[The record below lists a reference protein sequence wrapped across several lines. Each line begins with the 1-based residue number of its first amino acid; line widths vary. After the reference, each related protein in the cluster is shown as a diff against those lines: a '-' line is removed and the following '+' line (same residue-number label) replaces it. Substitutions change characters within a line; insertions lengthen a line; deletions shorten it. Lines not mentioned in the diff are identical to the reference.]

1 MDHTSIVRAENLE
14 MYADQRESQ
23 SVIPELVFWL
33 VRQSVSDVSMC
44 RIPYGNT
51 INQPGWDGIV
61 ETEGSFLEFV
71 PNGTS
76 FWEIGTGRRPQGK
89 ATRVFNQ
96 RTKCLPPEIRSKSTF
111 VFVTPRSSGVDGW
124 NEPKQTN
131 WKHERQNSGWQS
143 IRIIDG
149 VKLADWLRDFPSIG
163 RWMAAKIG
171 MSDSLGGF
179 TTPKEHWEILLSMT
193 AVDDPD
199 IPPELFVVGRSDVC
213 GAVKALFDGRMQ
225 KLLLFVESEHDVA
238 DFVAAYIATLD
249 ESTARSYANRC
260 ILISNEDAWRSV
272 IEVQKQHVLVASPQ
286 LGLDTEE
293 KSDLLT
299 IAIQK
304 GHAVIVPISGIW
316 YNRESPDIVKLRNPT
331 QSQIETVLKEADYS
345 ETRARE
351 LAGYGGDSVSALRR
365 HLQGFETLPPYA
377 TWENSRPIARAIL
390 MGKWDGNR
398 LADRT
403 AIETLLGKAYGEWI
417 ETIRTDSL
425 RSGSPLVQI
434 NEKWRFIARGEAWNS
449 LGNTI
454 TDDDLD
460 RFKKAAISVLGELD
474 PKFDLPKDDR
484 FMANIHGKQLNHSNN
499 LREGLAE
506 SLALVGSRPQALIS
520 CSDGKPES
528 VATEVVHQILHEST
542 WETWGSLDSLLP
554 QFAEA
559 APDAFLSAVESQTKD
574 LENSQFHFLFEQE
587 GGGEVG
593 GWNYISGLLWALE
606 TLAWHPDYLC
616 RVSVVLADLAKMDP
630 GGNWANRPS
639 NSLVSIFLPWFVQ
652 TSASIEI
659 QRAAVNAVINEHPS
673 VGWNLV
679 MDLMPH
685 AHGSTSG
692 CHKPTWRDFIPR
704 EWSGGFDESTYRELV
719 IVYTNMAVGLAKTDT
734 EKLIELIDR
743 LINLPSSAEETLLH
757 HLVSDQVKALDD
769 SDRMPIWEKL
779 NSTIRKNRRFPNAS
793 WAMSKESIT
802 ELEEIADILA
812 PRSPV
817 YRYRYLFNEGIH
829 ELYYSDSLDYEEQ
842 RIQIEQDQKTAIQSV
857 ISHSGIEAIKDFAQ
871 SVASPREVGTALVSE
886 TNDEI
891 EFLVLDKYLNSDDE
905 IEQQIVSGYLWKQ
918 YSVLGVEWVENAL
931 GSDWSMEKKAKLLT
945 LLPFENAIWQLVDS
959 HIDEKHQ
966 RLYWQNTNAFVAR
979 AGQDINYA
987 VGRLLDYG
995 RSPEALHCIWY
1006 AKLEEQEIDIN
1017 LAVRTLQSILETQD
1031 AFKRVRADWIVDI
1044 IQYLQDS
1051 AVLDTEVLFLIEW
1064 RYLPFLGQFSS
1075 GSPKTLE
1082 NHLSSNPAIFTKIL
1096 SFCYRSK
1103 NEKKPSQDKIDSQRA
1118 ELATNAYRLLDGW
1131 KKCPGVSS
1139 DGSFDKLAFKN
1150 WIDEVEK
1157 ITDQSGHLKHAKYHI
1172 GKVLV
1177 NSPVDPDGLWIHQSV
1192 ASVLN
1197 DRDAAEMRS
1206 GFTTELFNRRGAFFY
1221 SAGEEE
1227 LKLEQDYRAKA
1238 RELDIRGFTRFATAI
1253 RSLAEDYKRQADR
1266 DAKRDPYDN

>member
-1 MDHTSIVRAENLE
+1 MDHTSIVRAENLG

-33 VRQSVSDVSMC
+33 VRQSVSSVSMC
-44 RIPYGNT
+44 RIPYGNMV
-51 INQPGWDGIV
+51 NQPGWDGKV

-71 PNGTS
+71 PNGAS
-76 FWEIGTGRRPQGK
+76 FWEIGTGGRPQSK

-96 RTKCLPPEIRSKSTF
+96 RTECLPADIRSMSTF
-111 VFVTPRSSGVDGW
+111 VFVTPRSAGVDGW
-124 NEPKQTN
+124 SEPKQTK
-131 WKHERQNSGWQS
+131 WLHDRQNRGWQS
-143 IRIIDG
+143 VRIIDG
-149 VKLADWLRDFPSIG
+149 VKLADWLREFPSVG

-171 MSDSLGGF
+171 MSESLGGF
-179 TTPKEHWEILLSMT
+179 TTPKEHWEVIQAMT
-193 AVDDPD
+193 AVDDPP
-199 IPPELFVVGRSDVC
+199 IPPDLFVVGRSDVC
-213 GAVKALFDGRMQ
+213 GAVKALFDGRTQ
-225 KLLLFVESEHDVA
+225 KLMLFVESEHDVA
-238 DFVAAYIATLD
+238 DFVAAFIATLD

-260 ILISNEDAWRSV
+260 LLISSEDAWRSV
-272 IEVQKQHVLVASPQ
+272 KEVQKPHVLVAYPQ

-293 KSDLLT
+293 KADLIT
-299 IAIQK
+299 IALQK

-331 QSQIETVLKEADYS
+331 QSQIETVLKEAKYS
-345 ETRARE
+345 ENRARE

-365 HLQGFETLPPYA
+365 YLQGFGTLPPYA
-377 TWENSRPIARAIL
+377 TWENSRSIARAIL

-398 LADRT
+398 LADRS
-403 AIETLLGKAYGEWI
+403 AIETLLGKEYGEWI

-425 RSGSPLVQI
+425 RSGSPLVPI

-449 LGNTI
+449 LGNRI
-454 TDDDLD
+454 TDEDLD
-460 RFKKAAISVLGELD
+460 RFKTAAISVLGEID
-474 PKFDLPKDDR
+474 PKFEIPKEDR
-484 FMANIHGKQLNHSNN
+484 FMASIHGEQLNHSSN

-528 VATEVVHQILHEST
+528 VATEVVHEILHESS

-559 APDAFLSAVESQTKD
+559 APDAFLSAVESQTED

-616 RVSVVLADLAKMDP
+616 RVSVILADLAAIDP

-704 EWSGGFDESTYRELV
+704 EWNGGFDEPIYRELV

-779 NSTIRKNRRFPNAS
+779 NSTIRKNSRFPDAS
-793 WAMSKESIT
+793 WAMSKDSIS
-802 ELEEIADILA
+802 ELEKVADILA
-812 PRSPV
+812 PQSPAF
-817 YRYRYLFNEGIH
+817 RYRYLFNEGIH
-829 ELYYSDSLDYEEQ
+829 ELYYSDSRDYEEQ
-842 RIQIEQDQKTAIQSV
+842 RIQIEQDRNTAIQLV
-857 ISHSGIEAIKDFAQ
+857 ISYSGIEAIVNFAK
-871 SVASPREVGTALVSE
+871 SVASPREVGTALVSA

-891 EFLVLDKYLNSDDE
+891 EILVLDKYLSSDDE
-905 IEQQIVSGYLWKQ
+905 IEQQIVLGYLWKQ
-918 YSVLGVEWVENAL
+918 YSVLGVKWVERLL
-931 GSDWSMEKKAKLLT
+931 GSDWSMEKKTKLLT
-945 LLPFENAIWQLVDS
+945 LLPFENAIWQLVAS
-959 HIDEKHQ
+959 LIDEKHQ
-966 RLYWQNTNAFVAR
+966 RQYWQNANAFVAR

-987 VGRLLDYG
+987 VGKLLDCG

-1006 AKLEEQEIDIN
+1006 AKLEEQEIDIS
-1017 LAVRTLQSILETQD
+1017 LAVRTLRSILETQD
-1031 AFKRVRADWIVDI
+1031 AYYRVRTDWIVDI
-1044 IQYLQDS
+1044 IQYLQES
-1051 AVLDTEVLFLIEW
+1051 AVIDPEVLFSIEW
-1064 RYLPFLGQFSS
+1064 NYLPLLGRFST

-1082 NHLSSNPAIFTKIL
+1082 NRLSSSPAFFAEFL
-1096 SFCYRSK
+1096 SYCYRSK
-1103 NEKKPSQDKIDSQRA
+1103 NEKKPSQDKNDSHRA

-1139 DGSFDKLAFKN
+1139 GGSFDIKAFKN
-1150 WIDEVEK
+1150 WIDEVVG

-1177 NSPVDPDGLWIHQSV
+1177 NAPEDPDGLWIHQSI

-1197 DRDAAEMRS
+1197 DRKAAGMRS
-1206 GFTTELFNRRGAFFY
+1206 GFTTELFNRRGAYFY

-1238 RELDIRGFTRFATAI
+1238 RELDIRGFSRFAAAI
-1253 RSLAEDYKRQADR
+1253 RGLAEDYKRQADR
-1266 DAKRDPYDN
+1266 DAKRDPYDT